1 MELYDITSLK
11 KTTISGSNYDL
22 FEVRYE
28 RPDTPDGDIGMLPY
42 VVKRGE
48 DMRMDLISISIY
60 GTTEYVD
67 FLCFIN
73 NISNPLNV
81 KARDTIIYVIPGNID
96 SFKVKVKSD
105 DVIQAVA
112 KSNRATKPDASREE
126 YLSNN
131 LSLPPN
137 ILQKPVEQIIVAG
150 DLIKL
155 GNGTS

>member
-11 KTTISGSNYDL
+11 KTTRSGSNYDL

-28 RPDTPDGDIGMLPY
+28 RPDSPDGDIGMLPY

-81 KARDTIIYVIPGNID
+81 KARDTIIYVIADNIE
-96 SFKVKVKSD
+96 SFKVRVKSD
-105 DVIQAVA
+105 DVIQAIA

-137 ILQKPVEQIIVAG
+137 ILEKPVEQIIVAG

>member
-11 KTTISGSNYDL
+11 KTTRSGSNYDL
-22 FEVRYE
+22 FEVRYQ
-28 RPDTPDGDIGMLPY
+28 RPDTPDGDFGLRPY
-42 VVKRGE
+42 TIKRGE
-48 DMRMDLISISIY
+48 DMRMDLVSMSIY

-73 NISNPLNV
+73 NISNPLNI
-81 KARDTIIYVIPGNID
+81 KARDTIIYVIRENIE
-96 SFKVKVKSD
+96 SFKVRVKSD

-137 ILQKPVEQIIVAG
+137 ILEQPVEQIIVAG